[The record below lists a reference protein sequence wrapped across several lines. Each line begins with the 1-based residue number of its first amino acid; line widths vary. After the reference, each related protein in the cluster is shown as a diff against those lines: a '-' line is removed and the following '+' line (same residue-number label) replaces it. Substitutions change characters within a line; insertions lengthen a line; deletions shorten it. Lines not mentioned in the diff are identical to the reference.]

1 MDIPAYTLPALCL
14 GRSFDLET
22 SRACADVFPSSN
34 GLPIKSM
41 NVNRFSFK
49 YQLVNSSKDINDLLD
64 VSSEFSL
71 KIKANLLEVEGAGQ
85 YINESKLEE
94 GTTTL
99 LAVMK
104 CTTVRMF
111 RCRVTKVA
119 CVDPLK

>member
-1 MDIPAYTLPALCL
+1 
-14 GRSFDLET
+14 
-22 SRACADVFPSSN
+22 
-34 GLPIKSM
+34 M

-49 YQLVNSSKDINDLLD
+49 YQLVKSSKDINDLLD

-104 CTTVRMF
+104 CTTVRMYV
-111 RCRVTKVA
+111 CSVTKVA

>member
-1 MDIPAYTLPALCL
+1 MDIPAYTLPTLCL
-14 GRSFDLET
+14 GGSFDLET

-49 YQLVNSSKDINDLLD
+49 YQLVKSSKDINDLLD
-64 VSSEFSL
+64 ISSEFSL